1 MTRTFILG
9 NQKKDLSTFFNFF
22 KYFLNEARN
31 GNLNSEFRGKLGIR
45 KGGKFRI

>member
-22 KYFLNEARN
+22 KYFFQKE
-31 GNLNSEFRGKLGIR
+31 EGKENYEL
-45 KGGKFRI
+45 RIKN